1 MAHGARRMVRGA
13 ARPPNRSQAPVSNY
27 PARRHSPP
35 GQSRHVCRET
45 RLPFMTRPTLSILTD
60 ATCGDACWHARE
72 EVCRCSCGGRN
83 HGILRGTGGTQPART
98 ARIDGHVFT
107 LRAVGSHSD
116 LAPETRRIHRLAYA
130 SKRYGWMQKTPDFP
144 AVLRA
149 ASAAQIAGWKE
160 LAAYHSG
167 SAGRVSPYLLWIQV
181 EELAALESAT
191 KTSPEIAAPVPQ
203 FPDPAADIESWAA
216 TLTEADHQ
224 RIAPRHHAV
233 MAAL

>member
-1 MAHGARRMVRGA
+1 
-13 ARPPNRSQAPVSNY
+13 
-27 PARRHSPP
+27 
-35 GQSRHVCRET
+35 
-45 RLPFMTRPTLSILTD
+45 MTRPTLSILTD

-107 LRAVGSHSD
+107 LRAVGSSSD

-160 LAAYHSG
+160 LAAYHTG

-181 EELAALESAT
+181 EELAALEGAA

-203 FPDPAADIESWAA
+203 FPDPATWAAAVTTADIESWAA
-216 TLTEADHQ
+216 TLTPADHQ
-224 RIAPRHHAV
+224 RLAPRRHHAV
-233 MAAL
+233 MASL

>member
-1 MAHGARRMVRGA
+1 
-13 ARPPNRSQAPVSNY
+13 
-27 PARRHSPP
+27 
-35 GQSRHVCRET
+35 
-45 RLPFMTRPTLSILTD
+45 MTRPTLSILTD

-130 SKRYGWMQKTPDFP
+130 SKRYGWMEKTPDFP

-167 SAGRVSPYLLWIQV
+167 RAGRVSPYLLWIQV

-224 RIAPRHHAV
+224 RLAPRHHAV